1 MTSYFYWLVSIIEDG
16 EHKTSDYIR
25 LLLFLFRTEF
35 YAVMSRDENRIE
47 DGLDLR
53 ERYIYM
59 ERLNIYSDELD
70 APPYCSVLEM
80 LVALA
85 IRCEN
90 EIMYDPDYEDRTSK
104 WFWIMLDNI
113 GLSDFKDGNFDE
125 NEANYIISK
134 WLERDYKRSGVGSIF
149 YTNNPKINM
158 QKTEIWYQMNYFI
171 DEFLT

>member
-1 MTSYFYWLVSIIEDG
+1 
-16 EHKTSDYIR
+16 
-25 LLLFLFRTEF
+25 
-35 YAVMSRDENRIE
+35 
-47 DGLDLR
+47 
-53 ERYIYM
+53 
-59 ERLNIYSDELD
+59 
-70 APPYCSVLEM
+70 
-80 LVALA
+80 
-85 IRCEN
+85 
-90 EIMYDPDYEDRTSK
+90 
-104 WFWIMLDNI
+104 MLDNI